1 MCGGTIGGLRCEIE
15 VGRHVPLRV
24 QVTFGIIASAR
35 RGGSKDSSNRQDRLS
50 QA

>member
-24 QVTFGIIASAR
+24 QVALGTIILA
-35 RGGSKDSSNRQDRLS
+35 
-50 QA
+50 